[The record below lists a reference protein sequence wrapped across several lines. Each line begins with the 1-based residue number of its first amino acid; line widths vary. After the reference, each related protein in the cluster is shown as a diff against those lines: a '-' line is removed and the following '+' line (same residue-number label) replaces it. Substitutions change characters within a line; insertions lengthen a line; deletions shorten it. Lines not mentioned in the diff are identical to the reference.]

1 MVELQRL
8 GLKVFVKNPSS
19 VKIRDFIALFHSWIQ
34 QQIVEEHLLIDVH
47 DYSHVFSGPGIL
59 LVAHEGNFS
68 MDLAENRAGLLYC
81 RKQDTNGSLGER
93 IKTIFQTT
101 LRVCRLI
108 EDSSD
113 LPGLKFRTDEF
124 LVIANDRLL
133 APNTNQT
140 FQQIQPELS
149 EFMSRFLGESNFTL
163 AHREDSRERFAVL
176 AKTPSDPGIRE
187 LLVRLS

>member
-1 MVELQRL
+1 MNLQRL
-8 GLKVFVKNPSS
+8 GLKVFVKDPSA

-34 QQIVEEHLLIDVH
+34 QQDIEEHLLIDVH
-47 DYSHVFSGPGIL
+47 DYSHVFAGPGIL

-68 MDLAENRAGLLYC
+68 MDLAENRPGLLYC
-81 RKQDTNGSLGER
+81 RKQATSGSLSER
-93 IKTIFQTT
+93 IKTLFRTT

-108 EDSSD
+108 EDNSD
-113 LPGLKFRTDEF
+113 LPGLEFRTDEF

-140 FQQIQPELS
+140 FQQIQPDLS
-149 EFMSRFLGESNFTL
+149 EFMSHLLGESNFTL
-163 AHREDSRERFAVL
+163 THREDSRERFAVL
-176 AKTPSDPGIRE
+176 AKAPSDLGTRE